1 MLSKFTQTRLTFRTV
16 AVTIA
21 LIVLSIVAVGSVTIY
36 QVTQQMHAD
45 VQERQEKNVRNAA
58 IVMSDRFAELDARFD
73 GNGNVSRL
81 TISAIPEFSDHTMI
95 DRVGALTGETATV
108 FAFDAESGDFWRK
121 TTNITK
127 PDGSRAIGTPLGK
140 NGAVFKVVSQG
151 ETYSGEATILGL
163 DYFTVYQPIFNPNG
177 DVIGILY
184 AGVLKSTV
192 EALLNSVV
200 AGLVM
205 SSIIVLVLTVGMA
218 VVAFRLMMRPIPN
231 LANIMRK
238 LAANDT
244 SVDIPYRESGDEIGD
259 MARAVAVF
267 HEGMQE
273 NEKLRAEQLAQE
285 AKIKEEKEAAKQKL
299 ANDFEIKVGNI
310 VSTLTDAVQ
319 SLNGK
324 VDLVTSSVSEAGHES
339 SAVARTTGE
348 TSDAVQAVAASVEE
362 LSVTVAEVSK
372 QMNQATSVADTANT
386 RIESTAETVANLSE
400 TAEKIG
406 EVVGLISDI
415 AEQTNLLALNATIES
430 ARAGEAGKGFAVVA
444 SEVKALASQTAKATQ
459 DISERISEIQGIS
472 EQAVTAISGIRETIS
487 EVSTIAT
494 SVSSAVEEQNA
505 ATQEIANRAQEV
517 AGGVSQSAT
526 SIEVVNSRTSDA
538 QENVAAISQAS
549 ERLAGESKELSG
561 AVASFLSDVRG
572 AA

>member
-1 MLSKFTQTRLTFRTV
+1 MLSKFSQTRLTFRTV

-21 LIVLSIVAVGSVTIY
+21 LIVVSIVAIGGVTIY

-45 VQERQEKNVRNAA
+45 VQYRQEKNVRNAA

-81 TISAIPEFSDHTMI
+81 TIPAIPEFTDHSMI
-95 DRVGALTGETATV
+95 DRVGQLTGETATV
-108 FAFDAESGDFWRK
+108 FAYDAESGDFWRK

-140 NGAVFKVVSQG
+140 NGAVFQVVSRG
-151 ETYSGEATILGL
+151 ETFSGEATILGL
-163 DYFTVYQPIFNPNG
+163 DYFTVYEPIFNAQG

-192 EALLNSVV
+192 EELLNSVTSSL
-200 AGLVM
+200 AM
-205 SSIIVLVLTVGMA
+205 SAIVVLLLSVGTA
-218 VVAFRLMMRPIPN
+218 VVAFRLMMRPIPS
-231 LANIMRK
+231 LANIMRQ

-244 SVDIPYRESGDEIGD
+244 SVDIPYRENADEMGD

-267 HEGMQE
+267 HEGMLE
-273 NEKLRAEQLAQE
+273 NEKLRAEQQAQE
-285 AKIKEEKEAAKQKL
+285 AKITEEKEAAKQKL

-310 VSTLTDAVQ
+310 VGTLTDAVQ

-324 VDLVTSSVSEAGHES
+324 VEVVTSSVSEAGRES
-339 SAVARTTGE
+339 SAVSRTTGE
-348 TSDAVQAVAASVEE
+348 ASDAVQAVAASVEE

-372 QMNQATSVADTANT
+372 QMTQATSVADTANT

-472 EQAVTAISGIRETIS
+472 EQAVTAISGIRETIN

-517 AGGVSQSAT
+517 AGGVSQSAA
-526 SIEVVNSRTSDA
+526 SIEVVNSRTNEA
-538 QENVAAISQAS
+538 QENVTAISQAS
-549 ERLAGESKELSG
+549 EQLAGESKELST

>member
-444 SEVKALASQTAKATQ
+444 NEVKELAKQTAQATE
-459 DISERISEIQGIS
+459 DISQKIEAIQQGSKGAVEAIAEVGSIINQINDISN
-472 EQAVTAISGIRETIS
+472 
-487 EVSTIAT
+487 TIA
-494 SVSSAVEEQNA
+494 SSVEEQT
-505 ATQEIANRAQEV
+505 ATTNEI
-517 AGGVSQSAT
+517 
-526 SIEVVNSRTSDA
+526 SRNVSDA
-538 QENVAAISQAS
+538 ARGSAEIGENITGVATAAESAAHGANDTLQAAKGLATMSAQLQEMVS
-549 ERLAGESKELSG
+549 RFR
-561 AVASFLSDVRG
+561 V
-572 AA
+572 